1 MAYIKKFEQVLDE
14 VTSAHVLKDKLPEG
28 RMEQFVEAVSDIRA
42 ANEEAYKITN
52 FKRVAGLSDSG
63 NWMRVATIPLSVI
76 AVIEQVEPGLFQDKK
91 RFYRWL
97 NRHPEYQC
105 VKYRAMTSQ

>member
-1 MAYIKKFEQVLDE
+1 MAYIKKFENVLDE
-14 VTSAHVLKDKLPEG
+14 VTSAQVLKDTLPEG
-28 RMEQFVEAVSDIRA
+28 RMETFVEAVSDIRA
-42 ANEEAYKITN
+42 ANEEAYKISN
-52 FKRVAGLSDSG
+52 FKRVAGMSDSG

-76 AVIEQVEPGLFQDKK
+76 ACIEQVEPGFFQNKK

-105 VKYRAMTSQ
+105 VKYRAMTSR